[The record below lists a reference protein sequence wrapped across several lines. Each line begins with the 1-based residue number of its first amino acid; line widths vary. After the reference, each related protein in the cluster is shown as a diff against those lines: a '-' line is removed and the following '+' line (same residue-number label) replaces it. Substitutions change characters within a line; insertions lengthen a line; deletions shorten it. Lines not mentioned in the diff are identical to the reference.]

1 MDIKRSVFAG
11 VILAIAAIAAIAFV
25 STNSVVDSVATVNG
39 VEIDRSTFDFYLQ
52 NRVQTPLA
60 QVTPEER
67 DIVLQELKGIY
78 MPLDSAARKRVG

>member
-11 VILAIAAIAAIAFV
+11 IILAITAIAAIA
-25 STNSVVDSVATVNG
+25 
-39 VEIDRSTFDFYLQ
+39 FYLQ

-78 MPLDSAARKRVG
+78 ILSTQPRASELAEDPKIKAQIELQYRATMAQAVATD